1 MESLGLMDRGDFMV
15 FYLYNFSQYVSFLFS
30 DWKEP
35 LICIRP
41 YGKYLID
48 RLKILENEEVAN
60 ILIGNTYLDN
70 VYSVHRFI

>member
-1 MESLGLMDRGDFMV
+1 MESFRLMDRGDFMV

-48 RLKILENEEVAN
+48 KEVKDS
-60 ILIGNTYLDN
+60 GK
-70 VYSVHRFI
+70 